1 MRLRNQLLLYIS
13 IYILI
18 PFLIFA
24 SVAIYL
30 VNQSS
35 TQKEK
40 EYFIKNIDN
49 LSMEMSQYLSSVE
62 SSLDIFSR
70 NSAIVSSSLNEKKAL
85 LKNFYDQMDNVVKT
99 IYLIDQD
106 GQIITLYPEAKET
119 ASLTFKNKP
128 CFLEVKKSKE
138 KLFTGQTTSLLT
150 KKPTSCIAEPLLL
163 RDGRFAGMIGIEL
176 SFEKVKENIL
186 KKGYSDYS
194 YFLLDANQNI
204 IVSDHRDLNPHPTF
218 FKNLVNDSS
227 PLQIQEITL
236 NDEKHYV
243 TYSTLKDY
251 PYTIA
256 AFVPEERFLKP
267 VYQLQLQFI
276 IWVIFSIGSV
286 LLLGYVF
293 RKKILD
299 PLEQFAKMTRRITEE
314 VLGDSLS
321 SFNERIEIKN
331 KGELSDLSEHFNQ
344 MLHALK
350 LREDRLYQRR
360 LDLIRT
366 TVELLE
372 LNDPYTAGH
381 SYRVYEYSSLIA
393 SKLGLPKDQIRDIET
408 AAILHDIGKI
418 GISLDILNKPGKL
431 NPNEYKCIKQHPVI
445 GAKVL
450 ERIDQFD
457 RVKNAILHHH
467 ERFDGNGYPSM
478 FKDEEIPIEARIISV
493 ADAFD
498 AMTSNR
504 PYRRGMS
511 MEQAYHIIKE
521 ESGKQFDPLVV
532 EAFTRVYN
540 QHYDLLK
547 QIHMSQEYGLVSYL
561 AN

>member
-30 VNQSS
+30 VYQSS
-35 TQKEK
+35 MQKEK

-70 NSAIVSSSLNEKKAL
+70 NSAIVSSSLNEKRAL

-99 IYLIDQD
+99 IYLIDQR
-106 GQIITLYPEAKET
+106 GQIITLYPEAKEA

-163 RDGRFAGMIGIEL
+163 SDGRFAGMIGVEL
-176 SFEKVKENIL
+176 SFDKVKENIL

-194 YFLLDANQNI
+194 YFLLDGNQNI
-204 IVSDHRDLNPHPTF
+204 IVSDQRDLNPHPTF

-445 GAKVL
+445 GAQVL

-467 ERFDGNGYPSM
+467 ERFDGNGYPAM
-478 FKDEEIPIEARIISV
+478 LKGEEIPIEARIISV

-498 AMTSNR
+498 AMISNR

-511 MEQAYHIIKE
+511 MEQAFHIIEE
-521 ESGKQFDPLVV
+521 ESGKQFDSLVV
-532 EAFTRVYN
+532 EAFTSVYN

-547 QIHMSQEYGLVSYL
+547 QINMTQEYGLVSYL